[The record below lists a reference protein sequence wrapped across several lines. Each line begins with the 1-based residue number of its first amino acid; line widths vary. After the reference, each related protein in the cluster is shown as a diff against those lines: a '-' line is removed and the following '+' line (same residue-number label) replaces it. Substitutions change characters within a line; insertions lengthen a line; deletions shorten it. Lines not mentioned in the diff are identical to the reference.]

1 MAKRR
6 FFGRKRQL
14 HLIDERVSPLVLPT
28 PPLDMPIEEDV
39 VYGEDIQESIYEP
52 LRVFI
57 GSQLESSKPSV
68 DHAWEFE
75 DEDEISFDDI
85 SQDQVLQI
93 NIATLDTQEEEIEEP
108 PLAAFSIDESMFPVE
123 EESVEVSIG
132 VATLAAASLPE
143 EILLD
148 EISTEEFFVPMA
160 GEEEEHSVE
169 HNLSRG
175 EWLFQGNQSSTG
187 VATLDMASLPIEEDT
202 LPLEG
207 ELDFSSHEID
217 ETIAELERREQIL
230 EKELNQEQLDAVFFV
245 DPDAFQDFAVPSL
258 PIKKVSHNKVVTT
271 FSNTKKELALE
282 EEKTEK
288 ISPIL
293 PISIEVDRK
302 TSFPKKEIIAFLI
315 AFWGFLFLLMQLL

>member
-6 FFGRKRQL
+6 FFGRKKQL

-93 NIATLDTQEEEIEEP
+93 NIAALDSEEEDIEEP
-108 PLAAFSIDESMFPVE
+108 PPVAFSIEEPMFPVE
-123 EESVEVSIG
+123 EDITEVSIG
-132 VATLAAASLPE
+132 VATLADASLPE

-148 EISTEEFFVPMA
+148 EMSTEEFFVPLA

-169 HNLSRG
+169 QSLSRG
-175 EWLFQGNQSSTG
+175 EWLFQESQNSTG
-187 VATLDMASLPIEEDT
+187 VATLDMASLPIEEDN

-207 ELDFSSHEID
+207 ELDFSNHEID
-217 ETIAELERREQIL
+217 ETIAELERREQLL
-230 EKELNQEQLDAVFFV
+230 EQELNQEQLDAVFFV
-245 DPDAFQDFAVPSL
+245 DPDAFHDFAVPSL
-258 PIKKVSHNKVVTT
+258 PIKKTSNKTITT
-271 FSNTKKELALE
+271 FSDTRRNPERE
-282 EEKTEK
+282 VEEKTEK
-288 ISPIL
+288 ISPVS
-293 PISIEVDRK
+293 PISIEVARR